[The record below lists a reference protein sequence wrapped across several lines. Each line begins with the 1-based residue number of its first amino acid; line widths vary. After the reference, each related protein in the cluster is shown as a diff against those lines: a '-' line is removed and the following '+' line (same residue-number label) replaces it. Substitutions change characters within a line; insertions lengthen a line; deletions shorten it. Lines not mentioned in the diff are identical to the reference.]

1 MAAVSRVLIC
11 ALALASIPAGAQSA
25 YRYKDANGNWVYTD
39 RAPPSAATRDDSIS
53 LAHQEESLHITIE
66 RHDEGTTTTFTAIN
80 NCLCIAGFQAKVA
93 HSDDPDIKDGAEFGK
108 LLQPQTQELLVT
120 IHNAGAA
127 TKTLQYAW
135 RISMG
140 SPNAQHRPP
149 RPYRVP
155 FAVGSSFTVSQAFPD
170 KFTHVTA
177 EDQYAV
183 DIALP
188 DGTPIYAAR
197 EGTVINVHHELFR
210 GGLSPA
216 MMDQANVVEILHDDG
231 TIAMYAHLH
240 WDSVR
245 VHIGQHVDRGQ
256 YIANSGS
263 TGFSSGPHL
272 HFCVFRNLGFTA
284 VSVPVQFAGP
294 SDLPVTPQTRATL
307 TAY

>member
-1 MAAVSRVLIC
+1 MPAPARVLVC
-11 ALALASIPAGAQSA
+11 VLALGSSAAWAQSA
-25 YRYKDANGNWVYTD
+25 YKYKDANGNWVYTD
-39 RAPPSAATRDDSIS
+39 KAPPSVATRDDSIS
-53 LAHQEESLHITIE
+53 LAHPEESLHITVE
-66 RHDEGTTTTFTAIN
+66 RHDEGSTTTLTAVN
-80 NCLCIAGFQAKVA
+80 NCLCIAGFQAKVM
-93 HSDDPDIKDGAEFGK
+93 HSDDPDISDGAEFGQI
-108 LLQPQTQELLVT
+108 LQPQTRALLVT
-120 IHNAGAA
+120 IQHAGAA
-127 TKTLQYAW
+127 AKNLQYGW
-135 RISMG
+135 RISLG
-140 SPNAQHRPP
+140 SPQAQHRPP
-149 RPYRVP
+149 RPYRAP
-155 FAVGSSFTVSQAFPD
+155 FAVGASFPISQAFPD
-170 KFTHVTA
+170 RFTHVTA

-183 DIALP
+183 DIAVP

-231 TIAMYAHLH
+231 TIGMYAHLH

-245 VHIGQHVDRGQ
+245 VHIGQHVERGQ

-272 HFCVFRNLGFTA
+272 HFCVFRNLGFTP

-294 SDLPVTPQTRATL
+294 SDLAVTPQTQAIL